1 MTSHYSR
8 KDSPQK
14 RFLSPDLS
22 VSKMYNLY
30 LEAHEPEIL
39 AREKEIVKAR
49 RENLPVPAKLKP
61 VVGEHTYRRVF
72 NSDFNLGFGRPRT
85 DTCATCDK
93 LNLTLKSNPGNT
105 VARRQ
110 LADHQD
116 MADEGYQSMR
126 DDKNLA
132 VASWSDMT
140 RSLGSADFCSKDGVD
155 VISFD
160 FMQNLPTPNLSH
172 NDVFYQHK
180 LWTYVFGIHDLVV
193 EKGYMY
199 LWDETIAKRGSSE
212 VASCLEHF
220 FHTYRTGAKSL
231 VSYSDGCGG
240 QNKNLTI
247 VGLYNDL
254 HTAGVYNVL
263 NHKFLTRGHTFLRN
277 DSDFAQIERR
287 KTSATVYLPSDWYS
301 VVKEANR
308 RSPFEVI
315 SMHQRQFLTYK
326 DFISSKYTNR
336 HFSSGSCS
344 FRDVHWLNFG
354 WGEELNPVTNKV
366 TLVHHP
372 NEVWMRNTYSSE
384 EPWRKVKILKDRA
397 GDVSLE
403 QLYHS
408 SLVLSAKKV
417 RDLKAMARS
426 HIPLPQRNFYLEMD
440 NPDDDDGSETEDLDS
455 D

>member
-30 LEAHEPEIL
+30 LEAHEAEIL

-49 RENLPVPAKLKP
+49 RENLRVPAKLKP
-61 VVGEHTYRRVF
+61 VVTVHAYRRVF

-93 LNLTLKSNPGNT
+93 LNLALKSNPGNT
-105 VARRQ
+105 VARQQ

-116 MADEGYQSMR
+116 MADNGYQSVR
-126 DDKNLA
+126 DDKNVT
-132 VASWSDMT
+132 VASWSAMI
-140 RSLGSADFCSKDGVD
+140 RSLGSADFCSKDSVD
-155 VISFD
+155 MISFD

-172 NDVFYQHK
+172 YDVFYQHK

-247 VGLYNDL
+247 VGLYNEL
-254 HTAGVYNVL
+254 HTAGVYDVL

-315 SMHQRQFLTYK
+315 SMHQTQFLTYK

-408 SLVLSAKKV
+408 SLVPSAKKV

>member
-61 VVGEHTYRRVF
+61 VVTVHAYRRVF

-105 VARRQ
+105 VARQQ

-116 MADEGYQSMR
+116 MGDKGYQSMR
-126 DDKNLA
+126 DDKNVA

-140 RSLGSADFCSKDGVD
+140 RSLGSADFCSKDSVD

-254 HTAGVYNVL
+254 HTAGVYDVL

-336 HFSSGSCS
+336 HFSSGSSS

-372 NEVWMRNTYSSE
+372 NEVWMRNTYSSD

-408 SLVLSAKKV
+408 SLVPCAKKV